1 MAIVPLKKVS
11 LFGMTDRKEAVLEG
25 LQRLGCTHLV
35 NLTPGTGDGKP
46 QRGYSVEAHE
56 AFQFLLCCP
65 VQRKR
70 AVDEEDFDFGAVERE
85 ALEIRQ
91 KEQDLTDERDAL
103 VKKIEQTRPW
113 GEFRLPPAEDHPEL
127 TFWFYAIPHYRIDK
141 LETPDLVWRVVAKDE
156 RFDYVVV
163 IGPEE
168 PEEMPGTR
176 VKLDPRPLSELTQRL
191 VEIDLEMEQL
201 HWRRVEL
208 TRWCPNMALDM
219 ARADDRA
226 ALEHA
231 CEQTLD
237 ESRVFAIQGWV
248 PQKAVT
254 DVEAFAKERNLATL
268 IQDPA
273 PEDEPPTLLDNPE
286 VLAGGE
292 GTVTFYMTPAYN
304 MWDPSIIVFFSFAIF
319 FGMIFSD
326 AGYAFLLA
334 IILGLTWKKLSTSK
348 DAIRMRNLF
357 AALVIASAAYGVM
370 VNSYFGVT
378 LSRDSLLGRLQV
390 FDTQGPEAQGG
401 MMRLSI
407 IVGVAHIMLANFV
420 TAWRLRGSLCSLASI
435 GWAAMTLGG
444 LLFGM
449 KVVGDDAFA
458 VSWPLDTILL
468 VGGALAVLL
477 FTSTRPLSPSVKDI
491 GLRLVDGLMR
501 LTSISAAFGDVLS
514 YLRLFALGLA
524 SAKLAQTFND
534 IAGGVNES
542 LPGGGLLAAIL
553 ILILGHGLNF
563 TLAIIGGVVHGL
575 RLNCIEFFNWSL
587 PEEGYPFETFCKKAS
602 H

>member
-11 LFGMTDRKEAVLEG
+11 LFGITDRKEAVLED

-35 NLTPGTGDGKP
+35 NLTPGTGDGRP
-46 QRGYSVEAHE
+46 ERGYSVESHE
-56 AFQFLLCCP
+56 AFQYLVSCP
-65 VQRKR
+65 DQRKP
-70 AVDEEDFDFGAVERE
+70 AVDQENFDFGAVEQE

-91 KEQDLTDERDAL
+91 KEQELSDERDAL
-103 VKKIEQTRPW
+103 VKAIQKTQPW
-113 GEFRLPPAEDHPEL
+113 GEFRLPPWNDHPEL
-127 TFWFYAIPHYRIDK
+127 TFWFYAIPHYRTEK
-141 LETPDLVWRVVAKDE
+141 FLEESELVCKPVGRDE
-156 RFDYVVV
+156 RFDYVIIVA
-163 IGPEE
+163 PEE
-168 PEEMPGTR
+168 PQDVPGTR
-176 VKLDPRPLSELTQRL
+176 VKLDPRPLSELTRRRTT
-191 VEIDLEMEQL
+191 IDRELEDL
-201 HWRRVEL
+201 HWKRAEL
-208 TRWCPNMALDM
+208 TRWCPQMALEM

-248 PQKAVT
+248 PAKAIPEIESFST
-254 DVEAFAKERNLATL
+254 QRSLALL
-268 IQDPA
+268 IEDPG

-292 GTVTFYMTPAYN
+292 GTVTFYMTPAYS

-326 AGYAFLLA
+326 AGYALLLA
-334 IILGLTWKKLSTSK
+334 IVLGLSWKKLSASK
-348 DAIRMRNLF
+348 EAIRMRNLF
-357 AALVIASAAYGVM
+357 AALVIASAVYGVM

-378 LSRDSLLGRLQV
+378 LSKATLFGRLQV
-390 FDTQGPEAQGG
+390 FDSQNQGG

-449 KVVGDDAFA
+449 KVVGDDAFG

-477 FTSTRPLSPSVKDI
+477 FTSTRPLTPSVKDL
-491 GLRLVDGLMR
+491 GLRLVDGVMR

-524 SAKLAQTFND
+524 SAKLAQTFNE
-534 IAGGVNES
+534 IAGGVSES
-542 LPGGGLLAAIL
+542 LPGAGLLAAIL

>member
-11 LFGMTDRKEAVLEG
+11 LFGMTDRKQAVLED

-35 NLTPGTGDGKP
+35 NLTPGTGDGRP
-46 QRGYSVEAHE
+46 ERGYSVESHE
-56 AFQFLLCCP
+56 AFQYLVSCP
-65 VQRKR
+65 DQRKP
-70 AVDEEDFDFGAVERE
+70 AVDQENFDFGAVEQE

-91 KEQDLTDERDAL
+91 KEQELSDERDAL
-103 VKKIEQTRPW
+103 VKAIQKTQPW
-113 GEFRLPPAEDHPEL
+113 GEFRLPPWNDHPEL
-127 TFWFYAIPHYRIDK
+127 TFWFYAIPHYRTEK
-141 LETPDLVWRVVAKDE
+141 FLEESELVCKPVGRDE
-156 RFDYVVV
+156 RFDYVIIVA
-163 IGPEE
+163 PEE
-168 PEEMPGTR
+168 PQDVPGTR
-176 VKLDPRPLSELTQRL
+176 VKLDPRPLSELTRRRTT
-191 VEIDLEMEQL
+191 IDRELEDL
-201 HWRRVEL
+201 HWKRAEL
-208 TRWCPNMALDM
+208 TRWCPQMALEM

-248 PQKAVT
+248 PAKAIPEIESFST
-254 DVEAFAKERNLATL
+254 QRSLALL
-268 IQDPA
+268 IEDPG

-292 GTVTFYMTPAYN
+292 GTVTFYMTPAYS

-326 AGYAFLLA
+326 AGYALLLA
-334 IILGLTWKKLSTSK
+334 IVLGLSWKKLSASK
-348 DAIRMRNLF
+348 EAIRMRNLF
-357 AALVIASAAYGVM
+357 AALVIASAVYGVM

-378 LSRDSLLGRLQV
+378 LSKATLFGRLQV
-390 FDTQGPEAQGG
+390 FDSQNQGG

-458 VSWPLDTILL
+458 VC
-468 VGGALAVLL
+468 
-477 FTSTRPLSPSVKDI
+477 
-491 GLRLVDGLMR
+491 
-501 LTSISAAFGDVLS
+501 
-514 YLRLFALGLA
+514 
-524 SAKLAQTFND
+524 
-534 IAGGVNES
+534 
-542 LPGGGLLAAIL
+542 LAAGYDPPRRRC
-553 ILILGHGLNF
+553 LGGPP
-563 TLAIIGGVVHGL
+563 VHVHAAANAKRQRHWIASGRRRDETHEHLGRL
-575 RLNCIEFFNWSL
+575 RRRSEL
-587 PEEGYPFETFCKKAS
+587 PSFVRARPGQRQTGTDVQRDRRRRERIAPRSRIARGDSHFDSRTRTQFHAGDHRRRGSRITFELYRIF
-602 H
+602 